1 MSFNYALKDFCPLV
15 PSIFASHLNT
25 EIPDA
30 ALWDSF
36 GVCLKPGMGNNYF
49 LFLTEN
55 PVSLFENVGLL
66 SIKQREA
73 VLASDDFTGVSLP
86 KDCGKLIDDFLH
98 FYFFGSSLNVV
109 LQNFE
114 EELEIGQTFVNPI

>member
-1 MSFNYALKDFCPLV
+1 MSFHSSLKDFCPLI
-15 PSIFASHLNT
+15 PSVFASDFNT

-36 GVCLKPGMGNNYF
+36 GVCLKPDTENNYF

-55 PVSLFENVGLL
+55 PMSLFENIGLL

-98 FYFFGSSLNVV
+98 FYFFGFSLNVA

-114 EELEIGQTFVNPI
+114 EELEIGQTFMSPI